1 MQQIRAGRQLAQGGE
16 RGQAGG
22 AQPRAAPRSA
32 TRPGSLLTLLTL
44 LTAAFCFL
52 VLHFFS
58 LNPTEIH
65 PRGKPQQP
73 RGAGAASPSPALCTR
88 LSVARRK
95 VFIIINNYFCTSIA
109 PAFPEFSTILP
120 VLPPFLPVSKRQS
133 LRADKDRKAP
143 PSPCV
148 KQTNK
153 GTNKSYVSQQREAPP
168 GCGLA
173 ALGSRLAKGTA
184 ASPCEGPSPE
194 GGLLQMLLKAAAP
207 PPLPKILPPPG
218 GCGAGTGGA
227 PG

>member
-1 MQQIRAGRQLAQGGE
+1 MRREGSEGRQEA
-16 RGQAGG
+16 RSP
-22 AQPRAAPRSA
+22 AQPRAAQRAPAPFS
-32 TRPGSLLTLLTL
+32 PCSPCSLPLF
-44 LTAAFCFL
+44 AFLFCI
-52 VLHFFS
+52 FFS